1 MVVKILEDR
10 SEGCEIHIHCQSR
23 EDEEVKQLIFL
34 LEANRKRIPASCQ
47 RQTFL
52 LKPSQILYAEA
63 VEGSVFLYT
72 ADQVYTSP
80 LFPEF
85 SGKRIWRGRLFPLRK
100 KRVGEPAADRTAA
113 EPAGRSA
120 SAHLFQRRENTGK
133 PALCGDPAPPSGR
146 NNLTGG
152 KR

>member
-52 LKPSQILYAEA
+52 FKPSQILYAEA

-80 LFPEF
+80 YSLSFLEKEYGEAGF
-85 SGKRIWRGRLFPLRK
+85 FRCGKSAAMNLRQTERLRSQPGGRLLLTFSNGEKILVSRRYAAILR
-100 KRVGEPAADRTAA
+100 RRL
-113 EPAGRSA
+113 AG
-120 SAHLFQRRENTGK
+120 TI
-133 PALCGDPAPPSGR
+133 
-146 NNLTGG
+146 
-152 KR
+152 

>member
-100 KRVGEPAADRTAA
+100 KPAVNLRQTEQLRSQPGGRLLLTLSNGEKILVSRRYAAILRHRL
-113 EPAGRSA
+113 AG
-120 SAHLFQRRENTGK
+120 TI
-133 PALCGDPAPPSGR
+133 
-146 NNLTGG
+146 
-152 KR
+152 

>member
-10 SEGCEIHIHCQSR
+10 IEGCEIHIHCQSR

-34 LEANRKRIPASCQ
+34 LEANRKRNPASCQ

-80 LFPEF
+80 YSLSFLEKEYGEDGF
-85 SGKRIWRGRLFPLRK
+85 FRCGKSAAVNLRQTEQLRSQPGGRLLLTFSNGEKILVSRRYAAILR
-100 KRVGEPAADRTAA
+100 RRL
-113 EPAGRSA
+113 AG
-120 SAHLFQRRENTGK
+120 TI
-133 PALCGDPAPPSGR
+133 
-146 NNLTGG
+146 
-152 KR
+152 